1 MVKSINELDE
11 IFFRMKAV
19 THVLDLMAEG
29 KINLDNEEIAE
40 YTREFNEVWAEID
53 EVTAVSTQ
61 EDTLKDICTVLTN
74 LHTLYGNCPGVFD
87 DIITGRLVKQIS
99 LINSMGIDQLVLGET
114 GLDDI
119 FAREEEA

>member
-29 KINLDNEEIAE
+29 KINLDDEEIAE
-40 YTREFNEVWAEID
+40 YTSEFNEVWAEID